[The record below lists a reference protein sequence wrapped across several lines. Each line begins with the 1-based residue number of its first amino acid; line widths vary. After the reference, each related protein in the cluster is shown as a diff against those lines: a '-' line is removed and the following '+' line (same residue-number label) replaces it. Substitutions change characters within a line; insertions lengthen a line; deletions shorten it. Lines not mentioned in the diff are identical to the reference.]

1 MEQEITKEVQEKL
14 DKIDWKT
21 LEQKYGISRKTVEQ
35 SPAIASQL
43 VYGQMTDL
51 VYAST
56 PEMNAMFSLRAYPT
70 QDGDWTVKLYSM
82 EKPKTPADTLYLYN
96 QPITSQR
103 VKDALLERASWED
116 GDHNKRYGYANANGG
131 RPISLEINGRKQ
143 DFLVSIHQP
152 TNRVVGMPVDLVKSY
167 LLDKDGHSK
176 GKGIYGVKFTDEQ
189 AKALSEG
196 NAVVISGTRKSGEK
210 FTCCV
215 QFDAAQRQV
224 VACHPSWF
232 KEAMKAGLDMSKT
245 QEQAPKQEVQT
256 GKGRKI

>member
-1 MEQEITKEVQEKL
+1 MEQEITKDVQEKL

-152 TNRVVGMPVDLVKSY
+152 TNRWSGCRLTLSSRTCLTRTATPKGKESTGSSSRTNRQRLFPKGMPS
-167 LLDKDGHSK
+167 
-176 GKGIYGVKFTDEQ
+176 
-189 AKALSEG
+189 
-196 NAVVISGTRKSGEK
+196 
-210 FTCCV
+210 
-215 QFDAAQRQV
+215 
-224 VACHPSWF
+224 
-232 KEAMKAGLDMSKT
+232 
-245 QEQAPKQEVQT
+245 
-256 GKGRKI
+256 